1 METSSPSPPPPPS
14 ASQHGGD
21 MEIHH
26 PPINTDWDWSDL
38 LDFAVDDQFPLSFD
52 TTGDFTQTI
61 DNPTP
66 EIESQQAQ
74 LPVSDRVRK
83 RDPRLTCSNFLAGI
97 VPCACPEVD
106 ELLREE
112 EAALPGKKRVR
123 VARSGSSIARCQVP
137 GCETDISELKGY
149 HRRHKVCLGCATATA
164 VVLDGQTKRYCQQCG
179 KFHVL
184 SDFDEG
190 KRSCRRKLE
199 RHNNRRRRKPA
210 DSKASAGDKEVQGD
224 LLTEDTTATCDA
236 EAEKD
241 GLCSSGQMLEKEGL
255 VESEDGH
262 VSTMNSDPNSQNVTS
277 DSGVSFTAFGDMLM
291 DVRKDDSKFL
301 FSPSHCD
308 NKSDYA
314 SMCPTGR
321 ISFKLYDWNPAE
333 FPRRLRH
340 QIFQWLAN
348 MPVELEGYIRPGCT
362 ILTAFIAMPKY
373 MWVKLVED
381 PVSYLNDLLGS
392 GKMLSQKGR
401 MCVYMNNMIFN
412 VTKDGNSVMKVNV
425 EGHAPRL
432 HYVHPT
438 CFEAG
443 KPMEFVVCGSNL
455 LQPKFQ
461 FLVSFAGK
469 YLAHDYCVALPQVH
483 TKGGPGL
490 HHQLYKILTHCNEP
504 NLLGPAF
511 IEVENESGLSN
522 YIPILIGDTEICSE
536 MKIIQ
541 QRFDA
546 SHSLI
551 IGSECKVSTMRQTA
565 LSEFI
570 MDIAW
575 LLKEPSAE
583 NSQQTMTSF
592 QIQRINSLLNFL
604 LHHESII
611 ILDKILKNLKIM
623 MDKKEARGVF
633 CGTSDANM
641 KLLQSYM
648 DYASNIR
655 HGKLPRSEVLK
666 PHLDFSGKEKNC
678 CGSNKESVALST
690 ENSEQR
696 PNGVL
701 GAMAN
706 SNSIVGSDEF
716 PLLTKDVVMRM
727 DHVDERPKKSC
738 GLVFVNRVLK
748 YRPSFYVIALI
759 AVCFGVCAIVLHP
772 HKVSKLAV
780 SIRRCL
786 TDRF

>member
-38 LDFAVDDQFPLSFD
+38 LDFSVDDQFSLSFD
-52 TTGDFTQTI
+52 TTGDLTQTI

-112 EAALPGKKRVR
+112 EAALPGKKR
-123 VARSGSSIARCQVP
+123 
-137 GCETDISELKGY
+137 
-149 HRRHKVCLGCATATA
+149 GCATATA

-236 EAEKD
+236 EAEK
-241 GLCSSGQMLEKEGL
+241 GFSLIYTVYAHCPCVSLFATRLWVCAPVVRCWRKKGWLSLK
-255 VESEDGH
+255 VGH

-291 DVRKDDSKFL
+291 DGGKDDSKFS

-401 MCVYMNNMIFN
+401 MRVYVNNMIFN

-443 KPMEFVVCGSNL
+443 KPMEFVVCGRTGK
-455 LQPKFQ
+455 KFLSLAASLPYKNDFDAR

-551 IGSECKVSTMRQTA
+551 IGSECK
-565 LSEFI
+565 
-570 MDIAW
+570 
-575 LLKEPSAE
+575 
-583 NSQQTMTSF
+583 
-592 QIQRINSLLNFL
+592 
-604 LHHESII
+604 
-611 ILDKILKNLKIM
+611 
-623 MDKKEARGVF
+623 
-633 CGTSDANM
+633 
-641 KLLQSYM
+641 SYM

-655 HGKLPRSEVLK
+655 HEKLPRSEVLK
-666 PHLDFSGKEKNC
+666 PQLDFSGKEKNCISGSC

-690 ENSEQR
+690 ENLEQR
-696 PNGVL
+696 ANGVL

-706 SNSIVGSDEF
+706 SNSNVGSDEF

-727 DHVDERPKKSC
+727 DLVDERPKKSC

-748 YRPSFYVIALI
+748 YRPSFYVIAVI

-772 HKVSKLAV
+772 HKIIPNPPEALGRGLIPDFGVSKLQFLHAALILV
-780 SIRRCL
+780 LRWDGRPFMSIETELRGIPRSWRYL
-786 TDRF
+786 LLLFFSSVG